1 MRGASWPTMRY
12 EGGAIGTGRCCGI
25 WPTLGVWVCCAI
37 YVTGEHRF
45 VWQMCCDLHESCAM
59 NCIFMSQVC
68 YDLCDRCA
76 VTDVTGVL

>member
-1 MRGASWPTMRY
+1 MLWHLANT
-12 EGGAIGTGRCCGI
+12 RC
-25 WPTLGVWVCCAI
+25 VQWVCCAI

-59 NCIFMSQVC
+59 NYIFMSQVC

-76 VTDVTGVL
+76 VTGVL